1 MSHRAAP
8 SINRWASAGGV
19 AGVAAV
25 VGLFALVLQRSA
37 PARAS
42 DEAGLDELEFL
53 PGTIARLGDAA
64 SDQGALADAP
74 PAAAPTVASPI
85 IDVAVDDEPAIE
97 PPAPEP
103 TTAAVSTDVDAPA
116 TPKPRTPAARPTPSP
131 SAGGS
136 GGGKLPGPPTHAGRP
151 FGDPSGWDDLTRDGD
166 PWATAVLEVM
176 AGMKVQGF
184 ARKVGDGDVRFQIS
198 VCKDGSID
206 AVTRKGGSAA
216 VDVVDAVVLAVG
228 RLRFPPIPAELAAQ
242 MPTRCAKIR
251 YTFVWSSAATH

>member
-25 VGLFALVLQRSA
+25 VGLFALVLQSSA

-42 DEAGLDELEFL
+42 DEVGLDELEFL

-64 SDQGALADAP
+64 SDQGA
-74 PAAAPTVASPI
+74 AAPTTTAPSGGDAANV
-85 IDVAVDDEPAIE
+85 EPAIE
-97 PPAPEP
+97 PAAPEP

-116 TPKPRTPAARPTPSP
+116 RPKPRTPAARPTPSP

-216 VDVVDAVVLAVG
+216 TDLVDAVVLAVG

-251 YTFVWSSAATH
+251 YTFVWSSAATR